1 MDKELA
7 RQKVEWTGKRHE
19 EAFRELQKEPL
30 FKEST
35 DFIKHQENRKMSRR
49 YDLVCDA
56 ENKAHRA
63 SQAAVKELNE
73 LYLHIVTEAGTQTDG
88 IGLTG

>member
-35 DFIKHQENRKMSRR
+35 DFIKHRENRKMSRR

-63 SQAAVKELNE
+63 SWAAVKELNE

>member
-30 FKEST
+30 FQEST
-35 DFIKHQENRKMSRR
+35 DFTKHLENRKMSRR

-56 ENKAHRA
+56 ENKAHQA
-63 SQAAVKELNE
+63 SWAAVKELNE
-73 LYLHIVTEAGTQTDG
+73 LYLHLVTEAGTQTDG
-88 IGLTG
+88 IDLTG